1 MPTRSPATWA
11 PKAALGLTGVLL
23 TALTVL
29 ASLMVWLSY
38 GEVMRA
44 TETRAENAAR
54 LAAAHVRWIAEAAF
68 QTLRRIDD
76 EVGDRAAT
84 FDAKTVGDLA
94 ASLSSLPV
102 QVSIWVFNADGQSTF
117 STHPQGE
124 SLNVADRPYFQALRD
139 GAEWSISPLITGRVN
154 RSALFVIARRIERD
168 GRFLGAAIIG
178 VPAEL
183 MSEFWGR
190 LNLGPAS
197 SVSLIRDDGWLV
209 ARHPPPQGPM
219 NLSGHVLFTEH
230 LKRSPSGV
238 YSNQVSPADGV
249 ARVVGYQ
256 LVEGLPL
263 VAVAGINRDAV
274 LDRFWSG
281 VGSVA
286 VVAVPIA
293 LGLLAGAFWVAG
305 LLRRYE
311 QQRRELDAALDRN
324 SVLFAEIHHRVKN
337 NLTTVVSLIQM
348 NALPPQTKRD
358 IRTQIGAMV
367 AVHEQIYLSGQFG
380 TVDLGAYIQRLVGN
394 LRISNAATV
403 KVTCEADPVEV
414 DADRAMPVGLILN
427 EVVTNA
433 CKHAFPN
440 GRLGSVAIRV
450 ERIDEARARV
460 SVRDDG
466 VGFDIDQV
474 SDGMG
479 TRLLAG
485 LSGQIDA
492 EYTFRRS
499 GGTEFV
505 LTFPLSSPAAD
516 AG

>member
-1 MPTRSPATWA
+1 M
-11 PKAALGLTGVLL
+11 LL
-23 TALTVL
+23 TALAAL
-29 ASLMVWLSY
+29 ACLMVWLSY
-38 GEVMRA
+38 SELMRA

-54 LAAAHVRWIAEAAF
+54 LAAAHVRWVAEAAF

-76 EVGDRAAT
+76 QIGDRAEA
-84 FDAKTVGDLA
+84 FDAGTVGDLA
-94 ASLSSLPV
+94 ANLSSLPV
-102 QVSIWVFNADGQSTF
+102 QVSIWVFNADGQSIL
-117 STHPQGE
+117 STRPDGA
-124 SLNVADRPYFQALRD
+124 SLNVSDRPYFEALRD

-154 RSALFVIARRIERD
+154 RSALFVVARRIERD

-178 VPAEL
+178 VPTDL

-197 SVSLIRDDGWLV
+197 SVSLVRDDGWLV

-230 LKRSPSGV
+230 LKRSPAGV

-256 LVEGLPL
+256 SVEGLPL
-263 VAVAGINRDAV
+263 VAVAGISRDAV

-281 VGSVA
+281 VGPVA
-286 VVAVPIA
+286 AVAIPIA
-293 LGLLAGAFWVAG
+293 LGLLVGAVWVAG

-311 QQRRELDAALDRN
+311 QQRRDLDPALDRN
-324 SVLFAEIHHRVKN
+324 SMLFAEIHHRVKN

-348 NALPPQTKRD
+348 HALPPQTKRD

-380 TVDLGAYIQRLVGN
+380 TVDLGAYVQRLVGN

-403 KVTCEADPVEV
+403 KVTCEADPVEI
-414 DADRAMPVGLILN
+414 DADRAMPIGLIVN

-450 ERIDEARARV
+450 ERVADAEARI

-466 VGFDIDQV
+466 IGFDVDQV
-474 SDGMG
+474 ADGIG
-479 TRLLAG
+479 SRLLAG

-492 EYTFRRS
+492 DYRFIRN

-505 LTFPLSSPAAD
+505 LSFRLSPG
-516 AG
+516 AGNTG